1 MEFTYA
7 VYPKTAIVSMPNKFF
22 ESIITETPI
31 IADVNTEFGKIVEDK
46 KFGFVI
52 NSNQEVSTQL
62 KDILRKIINDKNIL
76 NVIKSNMSKEKNKYC
91 WENNIETLV
100 SVYEK

>member
-1 MEFTYA
+1 MRYI
-7 VYPKTAIVSMPNKFF
+7 PKLPLYQCQISFF

-31 IADVNTEFGKIVEDK
+31 IADVNTEFGKIVYDK

-91 WENNIETLV
+91 WENNIESLL
-100 SVYEK
+100 SIYE